1 MFGVRGLVERLRLF
15 GRNRVP
21 LGLKVLGLA
30 MYFQIS
36 SLRRAA
42 RVLSEYCAFL
52 RLLFGSGLL
61 SLGKG

>member
-30 MYFQIS
+30 MYFQVLGGRLGCYS
-36 SLRRAA
+36 SIA
-42 RVLSEYCAFL
+42 RF
-52 RLLFGSGLL
+52 
-61 SLGKG
+61 

>member
-1 MFGVRGLVERLRLF
+1 MFSVKSLVERLRLF
-15 GRNRVP
+15 EGNMVP

-42 RVLSEYCAFL
+42 RVLSE
-52 RLLFGSGLL
+52 
-61 SLGKG
+61 